1 MNNPANNSLAQLKDI
16 KSIVAVP
23 DSSFYIFVAIVVTLL
38 ALLGYLLYRY
48 FTRVKRTK
56 RATPKEL
63 ALKRLKE
70 IDFNNTKELAYRLSV
85 DGYLFVNE
93 NNVDEFSAI
102 ESALEPYKYKKETQK
117 LPQELIERVKKFI
130 KGVKNV

>member
-16 KSIVAVP
+16 KSVVAVP
-23 DSSFYIFVAIVVTLL
+23 DSSFYIFVAIVATLL

-48 FTRVKRTK
+48 FTRVRRTK

-85 DGYLFVNE
+85 DGYLFVNKD
-93 NNVDEFSAI
+93 NADEFSAI
-102 ESALEPYKYKKETQK
+102 ERALEPYKYKKETQK
-117 LPQELIERVKKFI
+117 PPQELIERVKKFI